1 LSTIGAATVSAK
13 HLILFHMNWFT
24 NTKCCFCRLSCV

>member
-1 LSTIGAATVSAK
+1 LSTIDAATVSTK

-24 NTKCCFCRLSCV
+24 NTKWCFCRLSCV

>member
-1 LSTIGAATVSAK
+1 LSTISAATVSAK

-24 NTKCCFCRLSCV
+24 NIKCCFCRLSCV